1 MQVQDPPR
9 LYAPSEYLEQEE
21 ASECRHEYRDG
32 AILEMTGGSRYH
44 NRISLN
50 LSICLNQGLKTQD
63 YEVFMADMRLWI
75 PRYRQYTY
83 PDVMVIAGEPI
94 FQEKRTD
101 TVINPLLIVEVLS
114 KSTSDHDRGNK
125 FAYYRSIP
133 EMREYVLVDQ
143 YTCHVEQFSKNAAG
157 QWLLTEYESLENSLN
172 LSAIDFQLSLQEIY
186 DRVELAASE
195 A

>member
-9 LYAPSEYLEQEE
+9 LYSPSEYLEQEE

-50 LSICLNQGLKTQD
+50 LSISLNQGLKTQD

-101 TVINPLLIVEVLS
+101 TVINPLLIMEVLS

-143 YTCHVEQFSKNAAG
+143 YTSHVEQFSKNAAG
-157 QWLLTEYESLENSLN
+157 QWLLTEYESLEDSLD
-172 LSAIDFQLSLQEIY
+172 LSAIALQLSLKEIY
-186 DRVELAASE
+186 DRVELE
-195 A
+195 APEA